1 MKENIV
7 IIHGMWARGF
17 LLSNLKSFF
26 EKKGY
31 NCIAI
36 DLPGR
41 EADQKNNS
49 QVSDYGFLD
58 FVNHAASEIA
68 KLDSKPIVMGHSMGG
83 LITHKLAEMGLTK
96 KAVLITPAT
105 QRGVINLSYEAAMGF
120 LPVILKP
127 FFWKKALEPTKK
139 GFDYICAEVPEE
151 VRDKIR
157 FHLVPESGKAF
168 FEISMWNFDFKKS
181 TNIENSKINCPV
193 LQIAGK
199 KDKIIPHIVLE
210 KQAQMISKHVENFTF
225 KIYDDHGHGI
235 IWEKGWNNVCED
247 IHQWISLEQN

>member
-7 IIHGMWARGF
+7 IIHGMWARGC

-26 EKKGY
+26 EEKGY

-41 EADQKNNS
+41 SNDSNKNCE
-49 QVSDYGFLD
+49 VSDYGFLD
-58 FVNHAASEIA
+58 FVDYAAKEID

-83 LITHKLAEMGLTK
+83 LITHKLAEMGFAK

-105 QRGVINLSYEAAMGF
+105 QRGVVNLSYDAAIGF
-120 LPVILKP
+120 LPVALKP

-139 GFDYICAEVPEE
+139 GFDYICAEVPED

-168 FEISMWNFDFKKS
+168 FEISMWGFDFKRS
-181 TNIENSKINCPV
+181 THIENSKINCPV
-193 LQIAGK
+193 FQIAGK
-199 KDKIIPHIVLE
+199 KDKIISHKVLE
-210 KQAQMISKHVENFTF
+210 KQAELISKYVKDFKF
-225 KIYDDHGHGI
+225 KIYDNHGHGI
-235 IWEKGWNNVCED
+235 IWEKGWNEVCED
-247 IHQWISLEQN
+247 IHQWISAK